1 MFHLL
6 LTAFW
11 LIEPCARQLLL
22 SAWCVFLAILMVLP
36 SIVFPKPG
44 SWARR
49 ACAWQEG
56 RRTFFRVLRFLGSW
70 VAILSLFSCLSPL
83 LQPPPRLFP
92 DFFDDTDYV
101 AISVA
106 PPPPPPA
113 FPNVQ
118 PSDDPPEKAEQEE
131 KKGDPVS
138 WLTPVLTRFGFAEL
152 KPFQIEC
159 LRHVRDRKD
168 VFLIA
173 DTGLGKSAVF
183 QGLIDVVEP
192 FGKSITLVVSPLK
205 SLCRDQVTSCGKHP
219 IPILAKHLETIEH
232 LDQRVVAGEY
242 NMLYLAPELLETPEF
257 LAMLETE
264 AYQTRLKTVV
274 IDEVS
279 LLTLCVACV
288 T

>member
-1 MFHLL
+1 MTTSLSFSLTIPKRKDVFFLAFFIFFLFLL
-6 LTAFW
+6 LRFA
-11 LIEPCARQLLL
+11 
-22 SAWCVFLAILMVLP
+22 SA
-36 SIVFPKPG
+36 
-44 SWARR
+44 
-49 ACAWQEG
+49 
-56 RRTFFRVLRFLGSW
+56 
-70 VAILSLFSCLSPL
+70 
-83 LQPPPRLFP
+83 
-92 DFFDDTDYV
+92 DDADYV
-101 AISVA
+101 AITVA
-106 PPPPPPA
+106 PPPPSPL
-113 FPNVQ
+113 FPNVE
-118 PSDDPPEKAEQEE
+118 PGDEIPEKAAQDE
-131 KKGDPVS
+131 KEGDPDP
-138 WLTPVLTRFGFAEL
+138 WLTPLLTRFGFTDL

-192 FGKSITLVVSPLK
+192 FDKSITLVVSPLK
-205 SLCRDQVTSCGKHP
+205 SLCRDQVASCGKHP

-232 LDQRVVAGEY
+232 LDELVVHGHY

-274 IDEVS
+274 IDEVRE
-279 LLTLCVACV
+279 LPLYVVCAAWRHVACAAFLLLSCCRLIAYHGQPFAKLGALA